1 VSATAQETVKELFER
16 LGDSLLTLVAG
27 SLSEDRLVE
36 EVVVQGIDEPLGLVR
51 DSVVLGVGARSDSS
65 AMCRLLREAGT
76 AGAAALVLR
85 APIAVDDAVRAAAAE
100 SRVPLFS
107 FTEDT
112 PWMYLADVI
121 RPVQRWREEGGY
133 VTEASLSADLNLFK
147 VANSLSKILDAPVTI
162 EDLRSRVMAFSA
174 DQERGDDAR
183 KASVL
188 GQQVPPHLSAE
199 MVRLGVFQRLYS
211 SSRPILVNVL
221 PSGVRA
227 RVAMQIRAGSSLLG
241 SIWAIA
247 GDEPLSEA
255 QEDAMVR
262 AAHTA
267 ACAILQGRVAGD
279 AVHRMRTA
287 TVVALIGGGQP
298 ARAAAGRVHRA
309 RVRGGCVVAART
321 RASDRMG
328 SDVDLLSGAERL
340 ASSLAMYLR
349 AECATAV
356 ATVFNDTIYAVMLH
370 TTDFCA
376 DVRSVQRLIR
386 SFVERW
392 GAGLDGLSVGIG
404 NAVSDPADLDRSR
417 EDADLVLRV
426 LEMPGGAREPGPQVA
441 TRDDV
446 HGLSLVLRLSDIAA
460 SDPVSAGGPLARL
473 DIYDLEHQSNL
484 LETLDC
490 WLQQFGDVTSTAE
503 RLHVHKNTLRYRLR
517 RIEEVSEVALDDP
530 GQRFE
535 LMLEF
540 RVRRSLRGSEPSA
553 PPLRGRHLEGT
564 PAVGATT
571 QPGLADAVR
580 GSMRGA

>member
-1 VSATAQETVKELFER
+1 VSTTARESVKQLFDR

-27 SLSEDRLVE
+27 DLKDDRMVD
-36 EVVVQGIDEPLGLVR
+36 EVVVQATGEPAGLAR
-51 DSVVLGVGARSDSS
+51 DAVVFGVGAGGDSATVCS
-65 AMCRLLREAGT
+65 LLRQVGA
-76 AGAAALVLR
+76 AGASALVLR
-85 APIAVDDAVRAAAAE
+85 APITVDDAVTDAAFE
-100 SRVPLFS
+100 SQVPLFS
-107 FTEDT
+107 FVEGA

-121 RPVQRWREEGGY
+121 RPPSGRREEDSF

-147 VANSLSKILDAPVTI
+147 VANSLSEILDSPVTI

-188 GQQVPPHLSAE
+188 GQQVPRHLGAE

-211 SSRPILVNVL
+211 SSRPIQVEPL

-227 RVAMQIRAGSSLLG
+227 RVAMQIRAGSTLLG

-255 QEDAMVR
+255 QEEAMIQ

-267 ACAILQGRVAGD
+267 AGAILQGRVAAD
-279 AVHRMRTA
+279 AVQRMRTA
-287 TVVALIGGGQP
+287 TVAALIGGGQP
-298 ARAAAGRVHRA
+298 ARAAAGKVHRA
-309 RVRGGCVVAART
+309 RVRGGCVVAARI
-321 RASDRMG
+321 RSSDRSG
-328 SDVDLLSGAERL
+328 EVDSIAGAERL
-340 ASSLAMYLR
+340 ASSLVMYLR

-356 ATVFNDTIYAVMLH
+356 AAVFNDTIYAVMLH

-386 SFVERW
+386 SFVECR
-392 GAGLDGLSVGIG
+392 GAGLEGLSVGIG
-404 NAVSDPADLDRSR
+404 NAVSDPGDLDRSR
-417 EDADLVLRV
+417 EDAELVLRV
-426 LEMPGGAREPGPQVA
+426 LDMPGTPREPDLQVA

-460 SDPVSAGGPLARL
+460 SDPVCAGGPLARL
-473 DIYDLEHQSNL
+473 EAYDLEHQSNL
-484 LETLDC
+484 IETLDC

-503 RLHVHKNTLRYRLR
+503 QLHVHKNTLRYRLR
-517 RIEEVSEVALDDP
+517 RIEEVSGVALDDP
-530 GQRFE
+530 EERFE

-540 RVRRSLRGSEPSA
+540 RVRQSLRDPHSPDLA
-553 PPLRGRHLEGT
+553 LRRRV
-564 PAVGATT
+564 PQAGA
-571 QPGLADAVR
+571 ADLRAQYAT
-580 GSMRGA
+580 GMR